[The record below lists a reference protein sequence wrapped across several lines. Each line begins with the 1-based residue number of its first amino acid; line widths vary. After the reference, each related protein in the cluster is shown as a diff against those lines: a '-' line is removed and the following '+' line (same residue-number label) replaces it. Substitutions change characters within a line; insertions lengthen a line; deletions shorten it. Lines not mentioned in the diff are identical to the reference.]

1 VVVRVNVSHATR
13 CTFKGQHFALGSLT
27 LGRVV
32 NCASGQASARMPVEG
47 NPYGSAVTLHFVV
60 TAIGAS
66 GQVARSA
73 TSVIQAAGAA
83 SSPPAAS
90 KPVAVTTFSLPGA
103 VAGTAYSA
111 QLAASGGTPPY
122 VWALNSGVFPPG
134 LTLSPTGTVTGTP
147 TSPGASSFTVRVTDA
162 RDRSAIAA
170 LSINVVA
177 APPIPTETST
187 NWSGYVLTGGPFT
200 QVTGTFNVPTLYSMS
215 TDAYIGEW
223 TGIDGWGNNSVL
235 QAGVGQYNN
244 ASTHTFSTWAW
255 IELYPAPPIRVPL
268 SVAAGNQVTVTISEV
283 STGTWNMF
291 LKNDTTGQTYS
302 INEAYSGPAQT
313 AEWIVEA
320 PGDQTTT
327 LSQYSPVTFT
337 QLGVNPSQGSLARL
351 VMVQNGATVSTP
363 SALTMNG
370 FTVTYGSTTPASP

>member
-13 CTFKGQHFALGSLT
+13 CIFKGQHFALGSFT

-32 NCASGQASARMPVEG
+32 NCISGRASVRMPVEG

-60 TAIGAS
+60 TAVGAS

-73 TSVIQAAGAA
+73 VNVSQAAGAA
-83 SSPPAAS
+83 SPPPAAS
-90 KPVAVTTFSLPGA
+90 KPVAVATYSLPGA

-111 QLAASGGTPPY
+111 TLAASGGTPPY
-122 VWALNSGVFPPG
+122 VWALNSGAFPPG
-134 LTLSPTGTVTGTP
+134 LTLSLAGTVAGTP
-147 TSPGASSFTVRVTDA
+147 TSPGISSFTVRVTDA

-170 LSINVVA
+170 LSISVA

-187 NWSGYVLTGGPFT
+187 NWSGYVLGGGPFT
-200 QVTGTFNVPTLYSMS
+200 QVTGTFTVPTLYSMP
-215 TDAYIGEW
+215 TDSYIGEW
-223 TGIDGWGNNSVL
+223 AGIDGWGNDTVL
-235 QAGVGQYNN
+235 QVGVGQFNN
-244 ASTHTFSTWAW
+244 ASTRTFYTWAW

-268 SVAAGNQVTVTISEV
+268 SVAAGNQVTVTISQV
-283 STGTWNMF
+283 SIGTWNMF

-302 INEAYSGPAQT
+302 ANEVYLGPAQT

-320 PGDQTTT
+320 PGEATTT

-351 VMVQNGATVSTP
+351 VMAQNGATVSTP
-363 SALTMNG
+363 SALTTNG
-370 FTVTYGSTTPASP
+370 FTVAYGSTTPAAP